1 MWRKRQTEGIVSKSF
16 EVVISGDLKIL
27 LPSKARYYVL
37 VSREDFIYFFIHL
50 LQPGQDV
57 GGWVGGSWHL

>member
-1 MWRKRQTEGIVSKSF
+1 MWRKRQTEGIVNNKSF

-37 VSREDFIYFFIHL
+37 VSRDHSFIAARSRRGWL
-50 LQPGQDV
+50 LASLTGRAI
-57 GGWVGGSWHL
+57 G